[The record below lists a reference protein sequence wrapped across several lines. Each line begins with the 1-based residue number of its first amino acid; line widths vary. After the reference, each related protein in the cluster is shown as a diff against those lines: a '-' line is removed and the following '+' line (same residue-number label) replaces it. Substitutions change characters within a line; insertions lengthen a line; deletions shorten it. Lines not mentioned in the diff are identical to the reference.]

1 MEGVDVLLTE
11 VIKKYYPNLVNPD
24 LKRSTS
30 KSHWRRN
37 RNKTRREKAAA
48 LLAEPKKTSISR
60 QLISGKDDFPLLSIC
75 DDDLDIHVTKEYDT
89 IDIKISDSDL
99 LAYDIEI
106 TGHCREE
113 HLINLLDNLIDR
125 VANKLKE

>member
-1 MEGVDVLLTE
+1 LNDDDSVIMEGVDVLLTE

-99 LAYDIEI
+99 L
-106 TGHCREE
+106 
-113 HLINLLDNLIDR
+113 DNLIDR